1 MTGTAVHPWRRH
13 GPAFALLGVV
23 AALALAGGVATG
35 SVDIAPQRMLAAL
48 WVDDGSTEA
57 AIVRDLRLPRTLT
70 AFGVGA
76 LLAVAGALMQ
86 VLLRNP
92 LGDPYVLGVSGG
104 AAAAVLGGMLL
115 GVAAP
120 AQPAVAFVGALA
132 SMLLVFALGRP
143 GGAPSTDRLLLTG
156 VVVASG
162 WAALI
167 SFTLSLA
174 PPGALPGMLFFLMG
188 DLADASTPWLTG
200 LALAAGLAAAFALG
214 RDLDLLALGE
224 LRAMA
229 LGVDVRRLRILVYAL
244 SSLLTAVAVSTAGGV
259 GFVGL
264 VAPHLVRLAA
274 GSAHRW
280 VLPASALLGG
290 ALLTVADT
298 VARVAVAPRQL
309 PVGVITAL
317 LGVPTF
323 LLLLYRRR

>member
-1 MTGTAVHPWRRH
+1 MAVLVHRRRH
-13 GPAFALLGVV
+13 GPALGLLAV
-23 AALALAGGVATG
+23 AAAAAVGVAVATG
-35 SVDIAPQRMLAAL
+35 SVEISLQRVLAVL
-48 WVDDGSTEA
+48 WADDGSTEA
-57 AIVRDLRLPRTLT
+57 AIVRELRLPRTLT
-70 AFGVGA
+70 AFGVGG

-104 AAAAVLGGMLL
+104 AAAAVLAGAVL
-115 GVAAP
+115 GVSAL
-120 AQPAVAFVGALA
+120 AQPAVAFLGALA

-143 GGAPSTDRLLLTG
+143 GGAPTTDRLLLTG

-174 PPGALPGMLFFLMG
+174 PPGQLPGMLFFLMG
-188 DLADASTPWLTG
+188 DLAAASTPWLAGLG
-200 LALAAGLAAAFALG
+200 LAVGLLAAFALG

-224 LRAMA
+224 LRAAA
-229 LGVDVRRLRILVYAL
+229 LGVDVRRLRTLVYVL

-259 GFVGL
+259 GFIGL
-264 VAPHLVRLAA
+264 VAPHMVRLAG

-290 ALLTVADT
+290 TLLTVADT

-309 PVGVITAL
+309 PVGVLTAL
-317 LGVPTF
+317 LGVPVF
-323 LLLLYRRR
+323 LALLHRRG